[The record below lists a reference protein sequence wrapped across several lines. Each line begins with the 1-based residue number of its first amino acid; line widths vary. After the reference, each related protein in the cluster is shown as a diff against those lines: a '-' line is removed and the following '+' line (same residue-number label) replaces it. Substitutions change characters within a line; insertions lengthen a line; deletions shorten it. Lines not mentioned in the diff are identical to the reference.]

1 MFFTIFISK
10 LVVVF
15 LLHYFISITSY
26 QYNFKF
32 NYNFSSYDIIYYLLF
47 IGYENADWFIPSPA
61 LKSVDTDLKL
71 SPDQIRET
79 LNYFSK

>member
-1 MFFTIFISK
+1 MILF
-10 LVVVF
+10 
-15 LLHYFISITSY
+15 
-26 QYNFKF
+26 
-32 NYNFSSYDIIYYLLF
+32 IIYYLLF